1 MSVGCGSIEV
11 DVWLGPG
18 GKSVGAEMDDTLAAG
33 MTLLTGHKIEDVSHH
48 TLKHLYL
55 DPILKTLDEN
65 NADRASNTSLLGLY
79 KDDPDAEV
87 QLVIDFVSLHTT
99 PPFIPSTD
107 TPSRRATGRPCGH
120 MSFRHFNHYCIEA
133 I

>member
-1 MSVGCGSIEV
+1 M

-18 GKSVGAEMDDTLAAG
+18 GKSVSAGVDDSSSSG
-33 MTLLTGHKIEDVSHH
+33 MTLLTGHKIEDVSHQ

-65 NADRASNTSLLGLY
+65 NADRASNTSLIGLY

-87 QLVIDFVSLHTT
+87 QLVIDFVSL
-99 PPFIPSTD
+99 
-107 TPSRRATGRPCGH
+107 
-120 MSFRHFNHYCIEA
+120 
-133 I
+133 